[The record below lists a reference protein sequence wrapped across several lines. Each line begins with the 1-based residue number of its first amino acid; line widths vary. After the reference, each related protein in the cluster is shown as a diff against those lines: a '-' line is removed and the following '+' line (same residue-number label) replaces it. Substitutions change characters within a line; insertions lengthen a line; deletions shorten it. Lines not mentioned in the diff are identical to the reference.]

1 MWVDDVMAVQIETLT
16 GQLKQQNY
24 ADVLKTT
31 RGIPEQDKT
40 DDLKLIELVARIKAD
55 PQSPMVQHYMSE
67 SEGWVYQQ
75 PDQLLSQRAF
85 IHVLQGNGSAA
96 IRLYQQLGED
106 QFSAV
111 DFNRLG
117 NAYLISNDFDQALRC
132 YDRAIELEP
141 EEPSHHN
148 NKGGA
153 LARLQRFDIALEV
166 YEECL
171 QLDPNHATAKEAKQK
186 LLIKLN
192 QSEDVLDELKK
203 DLEDDADSL
212 EKRLAYFNALVQFSQ
227 FSEAIKVINT
237 HLKPIKDLR
246 KIPQQADP
254 KEYELE
260 TSQLNLRM
268 ALMNLY
274 ENRHLWMRALDITND
289 MLEMHEEKPLLLQYN
304 KAEYLGELE
313 KFDEANA
320 VIDELEEKIGDDD
333 RIKIARAG
341 ILCEQ
346 GKEADALTLYNT
358 ISKGSRFYR
367 QILSKKA
374 DINLTLGKIED
385 SHADLLEL
393 LDSNIMVAV
402 QLINSKNYK
411 PDDAIIEKLKL
422 IARNP
427 FSHEQQRENI
437 CFALALA
444 CDKRK
449 EYKDAAE
456 FLREANALNR
466 RKIKYNPAEFTQRCN
481 RLIRFYTSAQG
492 PERANPVSEDRPK
505 PIFIVGMP
513 RSGTTLTETIVGS
526 HSLVAPCGELAGI
539 PKISRFIKQ
548 NYPKLKPYPECIDA
562 LKPRMLAGMANAY
575 IDSLPDE
582 GQGARYTADK
592 LPHNFVNVGL
602 IHRIFPDAPIIHV
615 MRDPRD
621 NGLSN
626 FQQNFGAKFGGMGF
640 AFDLEHIANEIN
652 NYWRIMKHWRK
663 IGVPMIE
670 FWYEDL
676 VNEQE
681 VVSKALINYCG
692 LQWEE
697 QVLEFHKLERRV
709 KTASVGQVRNKMY
722 KSSSQKWRHYE
733 ELLQP
738 MIDALD
744 TSVVEFYEPD
754 AA

>member
-1 MWVDDVMAVQIETLT
+1 MADQIKTLT
-16 GQLKQQNY
+16 DQLKQHNY
-24 ADVLKTT
+24 AGVLQT
-31 RGIPEQDKT
+31 IVCVPEAEKT
-40 DDLKLIELVARIKAD
+40 DALKLLELVARLKAD
-55 PQSPMVQHYMSE
+55 PNSPMINHYMNE
-67 SEGWVYQQ
+67 SSGWVYEQ
-75 PDQLLSQRAF
+75 PDQLLSERAF
-85 IHVLQGNGSAA
+85 IHLLHQESSPA
-96 IRLYQQLGED
+96 IRLYQQLGEEN
-106 QFSAV
+106 FTAV
-111 DFNRLG
+111 DFNRYG
-117 NAYLISNDFDQALRC
+117 NAHLINHDFDQALRC

-141 EEPSHHN
+141 DEPSHRN

-153 LARLQRFDIALEV
+153 LARLQRFDLALEV
-166 YEECL
+166 YDECL
-171 QLDPNHATAKEAKQK
+171 ELDPNHTTAKEAKKK
-186 LLIKLN
+186 LQIKLN
-192 QSEDVLDELKK
+192 QSEDLLDELKAA
-203 DLEDDADSL
+203 LDDDPDSL
-212 EKRLAYFNALVQFSQ
+212 EKRLAYFNALVEFTQYG
-227 FSEAIKVINT
+227 EAIEIINK
-237 HLKPIKDLR
+237 HLKPLDELKV
-246 KIPQQADP
+246 IPLEADP
-254 KEYELE
+254 DQFKLE
-260 TSQLNLRM
+260 QSQVNLRN
-268 ALMNLY
+268 ALLQLF
-274 ENRHLWMRALDITND
+274 ENRQAWGRALGLTNQ
-289 MLEMHEEKPLLLQYN
+289 MIKMYEEAPHYLLFN
-304 KAEYLGELE
+304 KAEFLAELE
-313 KFDEANA
+313 KYDEANE
-320 VIDELEEKIGDDD
+320 VIDELDGKVDDKE

-346 GKEADALTLYNT
+346 GKEAEALEIYETFG
-358 ISKGSRFYR
+358 KRSRFYR
-367 QILSKKA
+367 QILHKKA
-374 DINLTLGKIED
+374 DINLTLGKIEK

-411 PDDAIIEKLKL
+411 PDDAVVEKLKL

-427 FSHEQQRENI
+427 FTPEQQRENI
-437 CFALALA
+437 SFALALA

-449 EYKDAAE
+449 EYKDAAD

-466 RKIKYNPAEFTQRCN
+466 KKIKYNPQEFTQRC
-481 RLIRFYTSAQG
+481 RQHIRFFTAAQG
-492 PERANPVSEDRPK
+492 PEPAKPQAKDQPK

-526 HSLVAPCGELAGI
+526 HSLVSACGEL
-539 PKISRFIKQ
+539 PSMPRISRFINQ
-548 NYPKLKPYPECIDA
+548 NYPKLKPYPECIDD
-562 LKPRMLAGMANAY
+562 LQPRMLAGMANSY
-575 IDSLPDE
+575 INKLPEE

-602 IHRIFPDAPIIHV
+602 IHRIFPEAPIIHV

-640 AFDLEHIANEIN
+640 AFDLEHLASEIN
-652 NYWRIMKHWRK
+652 NYWRLMKHWRK

-681 VVSKALINYCG
+681 LISKALIQYCG

-697 QVLEFHKLERRV
+697 QILEFHKLERRV

-722 KSSSQKWRHYE
+722 KTSAQKWRNYE
-733 ELLQP
+733 DLLKP

-744 TSVVEFYEPD
+744 MSVVEFYEPD

>member
-1 MWVDDVMAVQIETLT
+1 MAVQIETLT
-16 GQLKQQNY
+16 GQLKDQNY
-24 ADVLKTT
+24 TAVLETT
-31 RGIPEQDKT
+31 RCIPESKKT

-55 PQSPMVQHYMSE
+55 PQSPMIEHYMSE
-67 SEGWVYQQ
+67 SGGWIYQQ
-75 PDQLLSQRAF
+75 PEKLLSQRAF
-85 IHVLQGNGSAA
+85 VHVLQGESTAA
-96 IRLYQQLGED
+96 IRLYQQIEKD
-106 QFSAV
+106 QFTAV

-117 NAYLISNDFDQALRC
+117 NAYLINNDFDQALRC
-132 YDRAIELEP
+132 YDQAIELEP
-141 EEPSHHN
+141 EEPSHLN

-171 QLDPNHATAKEAKQK
+171 QLDPNHLTAKEAKQQ

-192 QSEDVLDELKK
+192 QSEDVLEELKSK
-203 DLEDDADSL
+203 LEEDPESL
-212 EKRLAYFNALVQFSQ
+212 ERRLAYFNTLVQFSE
-227 FSEAIKVINT
+227 FNEAIRVVNT
-237 HLKPIKDLR
+237 HLKPVADLR
-246 KIPQQADP
+246 KIPIKADP
-254 KEYELE
+254 EEFKVEA
-260 TSQLNLRM
+260 SQFNLRM
-268 ALMNLY
+268 ALMNLF
-274 ENRHLWMRALDITND
+274 ENRQLWMRALKITND
-289 MLEMHEEKPLLLQYN
+289 MLEQHEESPNFLKFN
-304 KAEYLGELE
+304 KAEYLSELE
-313 KFDEANA
+313 RFEEANE
-320 VIDELEEKIGDDD
+320 VIDELEEKVDDED

-341 ILCEQ
+341 ILCDQ
-346 GKEADALTLYNT
+346 GKEADALNIFNT

-374 DINLTLGKIED
+374 DINLTLGKIQE

-393 LDSNIMVAV
+393 MDTNIMVAV

-427 FSHEQQRENI
+427 FNHEQQRENI

-466 RKIKYNPAEFTQRCN
+466 RKIKYSPAEFTQRCN
-481 RLIRFYTSAQG
+481 RHIRFYKTAEG
-492 PERANPVSEDRPK
+492 PERANPVSAELPK

-513 RSGTTLTETIVGS
+513 RSGTTLTETIIGT
-526 HSLVAPCGELAGI
+526 HSLVAPCGELSGI
-539 PKISRFIKQ
+539 PKISRFVNQ
-548 NYPKLKPYPECIDA
+548 NYPKLKPYPECVDD

-575 IDSLPDE
+575 IDKLPEE

-640 AFDLEHIANEIN
+640 AFDLEHIASEIN

-663 IGVPMIE
+663 IGIPMIE

-681 VVSKALINYCG
+681 VISKALINYCG
-692 LQWEE
+692 LKWED
-697 QVLEFHKLERRV
+697 QILEFHKLKRRV

-722 KSSSQKWRHYE
+722 KSSSQKWRNYE

-744 TSVVEFYEPD
+744 TSVVEFYEPEV
-754 AA
+754 